1 VLPRKEGG
9 TQLNE
14 RENHLI
20 WAMMGCGLWATLES
34 KEKLDVLFTLGQTNI
49 DVEKTRL

>member
-20 WAMMGCGLWATLES
+20 WAMMGCDLWATLES
-34 KEKLDVLFTLGQTNI
+34 KEKLDVLFWMFYLPWDKLT
-49 DVEKTRL
+49 